1 MTTVSEAEIYKGFEI
16 KPYARVVPGGY
27 IAVATIARL
36 SLPSEELHVEP
47 PATVFR
53 TVDAA
58 LFAASSWCH
67 YMVDEMVKRLAH

>member
-27 IAVATIARL
+27 IAVATIARF

-47 PATVFR
+47 PKTVFR

-58 LFAASSWCH
+58 LFAASSWCR
-67 YMVDEMVKRLAH
+67 YMVDEMVKRLPH